1 MLGTR
6 QLPLNGRSANVVDL
20 TDNDHDE
27 SKEDI
32 AFTYP
37 FAKSPEE
44 ERDVFML
51 FNSEDSKLPKFS
63 LNGMGFLFRKSPLV
77 NQERSSKQTLLSIGQ
92 KEIQILNDGSMLN
105 DKIVDFFVIWYVR
118 YNIRCISNTRTP
130 CAQIFFFP
138 LV

>member
-6 QLPLNGRSANVVDL
+6 QLPLNGWSANVVDL

-44 ERDVFML
+44 ERDAIML
-51 FNSEDSKLPKFS
+51 LGSEDIKLPKFS
-63 LNGMGFLFRKSPLV
+63 LDKMGFKLRKSPLV
-77 NQERSSKQTLLSIGQ
+77 NQERSSKQTLLSIGV
-92 KEIQILNDGSMLN
+92 KEIDILRNGMMLN
-105 DKIVDFFVIWYVR
+105 DKIVDFFVVWYVQ
-118 YNIRCISNTRTP
+118 YNISCISNTRTP